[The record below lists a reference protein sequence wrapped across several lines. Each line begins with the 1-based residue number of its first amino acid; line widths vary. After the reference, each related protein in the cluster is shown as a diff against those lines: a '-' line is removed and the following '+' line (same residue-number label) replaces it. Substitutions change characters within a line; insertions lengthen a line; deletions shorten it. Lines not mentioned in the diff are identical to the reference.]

1 MQKRSRKIAEQLSRL
16 RCRFVGHNISLSKEY
31 ETHQREYI
39 CNACK
44 CQYTEDKNGYLTPLT
59 PKLKR
64 VNEVMEQF
72 YLRRRPKTA

>member
-1 MQKRSRKIAEQLSRL
+1 MQNLSHEISARLSRL
-16 RCRFVGHNISLSKEY
+16 RCRVVGHKITLSKEY
-31 ETHQREYI
+31 ETHQREYV

-72 YLRRRPKTA
+72 YLRRQSKTA